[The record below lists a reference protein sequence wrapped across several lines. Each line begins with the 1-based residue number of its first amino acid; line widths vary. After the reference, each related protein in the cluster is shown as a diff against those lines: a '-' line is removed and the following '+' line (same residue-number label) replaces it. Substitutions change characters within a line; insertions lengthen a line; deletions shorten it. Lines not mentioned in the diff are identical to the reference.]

1 MIVRTLYHERT
12 HETRVTYSTTTA
24 VFAGCTFTAPVTD
37 VVRTRC
43 DLFFEPDVT
52 PIVVMAD
59 ETKITCYECLET
71 ARIALVR
78 ARVAAG

>member
-1 MIVRTLYHERT
+1 
-12 HETRVTYSTTTA
+12 
-24 VFAGCTFTAPVTD
+24 

-71 ARIALVR
+71 ARIALVQ